1 MFKVKKIHEKAIL
14 PTKSNSLDA
23 GYDFYAL
30 GDVFLQPRSQSI
42 IDTGIELVQLPTPN
56 MGGYWET
63 VLLIWPRSGLD
74 AKFAVTTGAG
84 VIDTTYRGQILILLK
99 NESYDRVTIPYGKA
113 IAQALIQ
120 PVWVGG
126 MEVVDYSGESER
138 GGKGGIAEARGGS
151 LGFAYRD
158 RTEV

>member
-1 MFKVKKIHEKAIL
+1 M
-14 PTKSNSLDA
+14 
-23 GYDFYAL
+23 
-30 GDVFLQPRSQSI
+30 
-42 IDTGIELVQLPTPN
+42 
-56 MGGYWET
+56 
-63 VLLIWPRSGLD
+63 
-74 AKFAVTTGAG
+74 
-84 VIDTTYRGQILILLK
+84 ILLK
-99 NESYDRVTIPYGKA
+99 NESDDRVIIPYGKA

-138 GGKGGIAEARGGS
+138 GSKGGIAEARGGS